1 MGGGGPACGNCGD
14 PCEGDSEII
23 GANLIKYWCRECSGG
38 YVIICSKCGI
48 STIDATLKCC

>member
-23 GANLIKYWCRECSGG
+23 GANRIKYWCRECSGG